1 MDRRRR
7 NRLQLLKTRPCRVIA
22 RHHDATAREER
33 SDDKTRSFCIY
44 DAPSRDAIRKTAA
57 HKDLPGPGRR
67 ASTER
72 MRTPRQ
78 GMFNTIRRCPEDSG
92 TPHVPD
98 QPKAPADSLDRG
110 CVTSST
116 GSSTPNG
123 SPVIPLSLMR
133 CLGHG
138 LRGAQI
144 LPGNSS
150 HSWSAPEGGRGASF
164 ASASGSHPGRRSG
177 ARSGRNPLIR

>member
-1 MDRRRR
+1 
-7 NRLQLLKTRPCRVIA
+7 
-22 RHHDATAREER
+22 
-33 SDDKTRSFCIY
+33 
-44 DAPSRDAIRKTAA
+44 
-57 HKDLPGPGRR
+57 
-67 ASTER
+67 
-72 MRTPRQ
+72 
-78 GMFNTIRRCPEDSG
+78 MFNTTRRCPEDSG

-98 QPKAPADSLDRG
+98 QPKASADPLDRG

-177 ARSGRNPLIR
+177 ARSGRNPLIRQRRSPSLPLRNGRTTVHQPRPICRNRIRLQARALPPPHQCGSRRSRIRGAQGFRIGRPAGSAQS